1 MADRAT
7 RARVEFASEGLA
19 HGQSQDAFFAM
30 LTSEDD
36 PEGALRAQ
44 VVEIARRMS
53 TSGLSHGRSGNVSAR
68 HDDGMLITPS
78 GAAYDTLTPE
88 DIVYMDAHGAA
99 SGGKPSSEW
108 RFHLAAYAARAEA
121 GAVVHCHSRSATALA
136 CAHRPIPA
144 FHYMVAVAGGT
155 DIPLVP
161 YATFGTPELAA
172 HVAEALAERK
182 ACLMANHGQI
192 AVDASLEAALELAG
206 EVETLAAQYLEV
218 LKLGKVHLLNDAQ
231 MQEVLEKF
239 KDYGQDA

>member
-1 MADRAT
+1 MA
-7 RARVEFASEGLA
+7 RARKLFASLKTAAPAPTREY
-19 HGQSQDAFFAM
+19 
-30 LTSEDD
+30 
-36 PEGALRAQ
+36 ALRAG
-44 VVEIARRMS
+44 VVETARRMS
-53 TSGLSHGRSGNVSAR
+53 ASGLSHGRSGNVSAR
-68 HDDGMLITPS
+68 HGDGMLITPS

-88 DIVYMDAHGAA
+88 DIVYMDANGTP

-108 RFHLAAYAARAEA
+108 RFHLAAYQARPQAR
-121 GAVVHCHSRSATALA
+121 AVVHCHSHAATALA

-172 HVAEALAERK
+172 HVAEALTTRK

-192 AVDASLEAALELAG
+192 AAESSLEAALELAG

-218 LKLGKVHLLNDAQ
+218 LNIGEVYLLDDAQ
-231 MQEVLEKF
+231 MTEVLEKF
-239 KDYGQDA
+239 KSYGQNA